1 MTTPQSAGPSA
12 AAPVATLPWRT
23 PLLVILAGCTIALLN
38 FGTRSGF
45 GLFLEPI
52 SAANGWGRE
61 VFALAIAIQTILW
74 GFGQPFAGAF
84 ADRYGSGRVLA
95 IGALFYAAGVAL
107 TAVSATPLMLNL
119 TTGMLV
125 GVGLAGTSFTVALA
139 AIARM
144 VAPEKRSWALGIGT
158 AAGSMGQ
165 FLMVP
170 LGQSFIAA
178 FGWATALVLLSLF
191 ALAIVPLAFVLAG
204 RAPEGSGPQQSM
216 GEALKEAGVQ
226 KSYWLLISG
235 FFVCG
240 FHVSFIQTH
249 LPAYIVDRGL
259 DPATGAWALALVGL
273 ANVVGSYTAGVLGG
287 KRSKK
292 YLLSFIYGARAV
304 VIAVFVLLPMTEIS
318 VLVFAFCMGLL
329 WLSTVPLTSGLV
341 AQIFGPR
348 YMATLFGIVF
358 FSHQVGGFLGV
369 WLGGRLFDATGSYD
383 VVWWISLGLGVFAA
397 IVHWPI
403 DERPLA
409 RLAPA
414 PAAAAAG

>member
-1 MTTPQSAGPSA
+1 MASSAQA
-12 AAPVATLPWRT
+12 LLTWRT
-23 PLLVILAGCTIALLN
+23 PLVVIVAGCTIALLN
-38 FGTRSGF
+38 FGVRSGF
-45 GLFLEPI
+45 GLFLEPV

-61 VFALAIAIQTILW
+61 VFAFAIAIQTVLW
-74 GFGQPFAGAF
+74 GFGQPFAGAI

-95 IGALFYAAGVAL
+95 VGAILYALGVAL
-107 TAVSATPLMLNL
+107 TAYSTTPLMLNL
-119 TTGMLV
+119 TLGVLLGM
-125 GVGLAGTSFTVALA
+125 GLAGTSFTVALA

-144 VAPEKRSWALGIGT
+144 VPPEKRSWALGIGT
-158 AAGSMGQ
+158 AAGSLGQ

-170 LGQSFIAA
+170 LGQAFIAA
-178 FGWATALVLLSLF
+178 YGWAFALILLSLF
-191 ALAIVPLAFVLAG
+191 ALAIVPLASVLAG
-204 RAPEGSGPQQSM
+204 KAPEGSGFQQSLS
-216 GEALKEAGVQ
+216 EALKEAGGQ
-226 KSYWLLISG
+226 RSYWLLIFG

-304 VIAVFVLLPMTEIS
+304 VIAVFVMLPMTEIS
-318 VLVFAFCMGLL
+318 VLVFAFAMGLL

-369 WLGGRLFDATGSYD
+369 WLGGRLFDVTGSYD
-383 VVWWISLGLGVFAA
+383 VVWWISMGLGIFAA
-397 IVHWPI
+397 IVHFPI
-403 DERPLA
+403 DERPLV
-409 RLAPA
+409 RVAPA
-414 PAAAAAG
+414 PAPA

>member
-1 MTTPQSAGPSA
+1 M
-12 AAPVATLPWRT
+12 AAPAAPALTWRT
-23 PLLVILAGCTIALLN
+23 PLLVIIAGCTIALLN
-38 FGTRSGF
+38 FGVRSGF

-61 VFALAIAIQTILW
+61 VFAFAIAIQTVLW
-74 GFGQPFAGAF
+74 GFGQPFAGAM

-95 IGALFYAAGVAL
+95 IGAILYAAGVAL
-107 TAVSATPLMLNL
+107 TAYSSTPLMLNV
-119 TTGMLV
+119 TH
-125 GVGLAGTSFTVALA
+125 GVLIGLGLAGTSFTVALA
-139 AIARM
+139 AIAHM
-144 VAPEKRSWALGIGT
+144 VPPEKRSWALGIGT

-170 LGQSFIAA
+170 LGQAFIAA
-178 FGWATALVLLSLF
+178 YGWAFALILLSLF
-191 ALAIVPLAFVLAG
+191 ALAIVPLASVLAG
-204 RAPEGSGPQQSM
+204 RAPEGTGVQQSLS
-216 GEALKEAGVQ
+216 EALREAGVQ
-226 KSYWLLISG
+226 RSYWLLIFG

-273 ANVVGSYTAGVLGG
+273 ANVIGSYTAGVLGG
-287 KRSKK
+287 RHSKK
-292 YLLSFIYGARAV
+292 YLLSFIYGARAA
-304 VIAVFVLLPMTEIS
+304 VIAIFVMLPMTEIS
-318 VLVFAFCMGLL
+318 VLIFAFAMGLL

-383 VVWWISLGLGVFAA
+383 MVWWISIGLGVFAA

-409 RLAPA
+409 RVAPV
-414 PAAAAAG
+414 PA

>member
-1 MTTPQSAGPSA
+1 MTIAHPIG
-12 AAPVATLPWRT
+12 WRT

-38 FGTRSGF
+38 FGVRSGF

-52 SAANGWGRE
+52 STANGWGRE
-61 VFALAIAIQTILW
+61 VFALAIAIQTVLW
-74 GFGQPFAGAF
+74 GLGQPFAGAF
-84 ADRYGSGRVLA
+84 ADKYGSGRVLA
-95 IGALFYAAGVAL
+95 IGAVFYAAGVAL
-107 TAVSATPLMLNL
+107 TAYASSPLLL
-119 TTGMLV
+119 HVTTGMLV
-125 GVGLAGTSFTVALA
+125 GIGLAGTSFTVALA

-144 VAPEKRSWALGIGT
+144 VSPERRSWALGIGT
-158 AAGSMGQ
+158 AAGSLGQ

-170 LGQSFIAA
+170 LGQGFIAA
-178 FGWATALVLLSLF
+178 YGWMMALVLLSLF
-191 ALAIVPLAFVLAG
+191 ALAIVPLAGVLAG
-204 RAPEGSGPQQSM
+204 KAPETGGPQQSM
-216 GEALKEAGVQ
+216 SEALREAGLQ
-226 KSYWLLISG
+226 RSYWLLIAG

-249 LPAYIVDRGL
+249 LPAYVVDRGL

-287 KRSKK
+287 TRSKK

-304 VIAVFVLLPMTEIS
+304 VITVFVLVPMSTTS

-383 VVWWISLGLGVFAA
+383 VVWWISAALGVFSA
-397 IVHWPI
+397 IVHFPI
-403 DERPLA
+403 DERPLVRNA
-409 RLAPA
+409 APS
-414 PAAAAAG
+414 PA

>member
-1 MTTPQSAGPSA
+1 MASSAQA
-12 AAPVATLPWRT
+12 LLTWRT
-23 PLLVILAGCTIALLN
+23 PLVVIVAGCTIALLN
-38 FGTRSGF
+38 FGVRSGF
-45 GLFLEPI
+45 GLFLEPV

-61 VFALAIAIQTILW
+61 VFAFAIAIQTVLW
-74 GFGQPFAGAF
+74 GFGQPFAGAI

-95 IGALFYAAGVAL
+95 VGAILYALGVAL
-107 TAVSATPLMLNL
+107 TAYSTTPLMLNL
-119 TTGMLV
+119 TLGVLLGM
-125 GVGLAGTSFTVALA
+125 GLAGTSFTVALA

-144 VAPEKRSWALGIGT
+144 VPPEKRSWALGIGT
-158 AAGSMGQ
+158 AAGSLGQ

-170 LGQSFIAA
+170 LGQAFIAA
-178 FGWATALVLLSLF
+178 YGWAFALILLSLF
-191 ALAIVPLAFVLAG
+191 ALAIVPLASVLAG
-204 RAPEGSGPQQSM
+204 KAPEGSGFQQSLS
-216 GEALKEAGVQ
+216 EAPKEAGGQ
-226 KSYWLLISG
+226 KSYWLLIFG

-304 VIAVFVLLPMTEIS
+304 VITVFVMLPMTEIS
-318 VLVFAFCMGLL
+318 VLVFAFAMGLL

-369 WLGGRLFDATGSYD
+369 WLGGRLFDVTGSYD
-383 VVWWISLGLGVFAA
+383 VVWWISMGLGIFAA
-397 IVHWPI
+397 IVHFPI
-403 DERPLA
+403 DERPLV
-409 RLAPA
+409 RVAPA
-414 PAAAAAG
+414 PAPA

>member
-1 MTTPQSAGPSA
+1 MATAASTPALS
-12 AAPVATLPWRT
+12 WRT
-23 PLLVILAGCTIALLN
+23 PLLVIIVGCTIALLN
-38 FGTRSGF
+38 FGVRSGF

-61 VFALAIAIQTILW
+61 VFAFAIAIQTVLW
-74 GFGQPFAGAF
+74 GAGQPFAGAI

-95 IGALFYAAGVAL
+95 GGAILYAAGVAL
-107 TAVSATPLMLNL
+107 TAYSTTPAMLHL
-119 TTGMLV
+119 TL
-125 GVGLAGTSFTVALA
+125 GVLLGLGLAGTSFTVALA

-144 VAPEKRSWALGIGT
+144 VPPEKRSWALGIGT

-170 LGQSFIAA
+170 LGQAFIAA
-178 FGWATALVLLSLF
+178 YGWSFALILLSLF
-191 ALAIVPLAFVLAG
+191 ALAIVPLATVLAG
-204 RAPEGSGPQQSM
+204 KAPEGSGPQQSLS
-216 GEALKEAGVQ
+216 EALKEAGVQ
-226 KSYWLLISG
+226 RSYWLLIFG

-318 VLVFAFCMGLL
+318 VLIFAFAMGLL

-369 WLGGRLFDATGSYD
+369 WLGGRLFDVTGSYD
-383 VVWWISLGLGVFAA
+383 LVWWISIGLGIFAA

-403 DERPLA
+403 DERPLV
-409 RLAPA
+409 RVAPA
-414 PAAAAAG
+414 TA

>member
-1 MTTPQSAGPSA
+1 MSQSA
-12 AAPVATLPWRT
+12 PVWRT
-23 PLLVILAGCTIALLN
+23 PLIIILAGCTIALLN
-38 FGTRSGF
+38 FGVRSGF

-61 VFALAIAIQTILW
+61 VFALAIAIQTVLW
-74 GFGQPFAGAF
+74 GFGQPFAGAL

-107 TAVSATPLMLNL
+107 TAYSSTPLMLNL
-119 TTGMLV
+119 THGMLI
-125 GVGLAGTSFTVALA
+125 GIGLAGTSFTVALA

-144 VAPEKRSWALGIGT
+144 VSPERRSWALGIGT

-170 LGQSFIAA
+170 LGQAFIAA
-178 FGWATALVLLSLF
+178 YGWAFALILLSLF

-204 RAPEGSGPQQSM
+204 KADQGTGPQQSL
-216 GEALKEAGVQ
+216 GEALSEAGAQ
-226 KSYWLLISG
+226 RSYWLLIGG

-259 DPATGAWALALVGL
+259 DPQIGAWALALVGL
-273 ANVVGSYTAGVLGG
+273 ANVIGSYTAGVLGG
-287 KRSKK
+287 KHSKK
-292 YLLSFIYGARAV
+292 YMLSFIYGARAV
-304 VIAVFVLLPMTEIS
+304 VIIAFVLLPMSPAS
-318 VLVFAFCMGLL
+318 VLAFAFCMGLL

-348 YMATLFGIVF
+348 YMATLFGVVF

-369 WLGGRLFDATGSYD
+369 WLGGRLFDLTGSYNI
-383 VVWWISLGLGVFAA
+383 VWWISVGLGIFAA

-403 DERPLA
+403 DERPLVRA
-409 RLAPA
+409 APA
-414 PAAAAAG
+414 PAE

>member
-1 MTTPQSAGPSA
+1 M
-12 AAPVATLPWRT
+12 TLPRTIGWRT
-23 PLLVILAGCTIALLN
+23 PTLIILAGCAIALLN
-38 FGTRSGF
+38 FGVRAGF

-52 SAANGWGRE
+52 SSANGWGRE
-61 VFALAIAIQTILW
+61 IFALAIAIQTVLW

-84 ADRYGSGRVLA
+84 ADKYGSGRVLA
-95 IGALFYAAGVAL
+95 GGALFYAAGVAL
-107 TAVSATPLMLNL
+107 TSYASTPLLLNL

-125 GVGLAGTSFTVALA
+125 GIGLAGTSFTVALA

-144 VAPEKRSWALGIGT
+144 VSPERRSWALGIGT
-158 AAGSMGQ
+158 AAGSLGQ

-178 FGWATALVLLSLF
+178 YGWMMALGLLSLF
-191 ALAIVPLAFVLAG
+191 ALAIVPLASVLAG
-204 RAPEGSGPQQSM
+204 KAPEASGPQQSM
-216 GEALKEAGVQ
+216 GDALREAGVQ
-226 KSYWLLISG
+226 RSYWLLIAG

-249 LPAYIVDRGL
+249 LPAYVVDRGL

-273 ANVVGSYTAGVLGG
+273 ANVIGSYTAGVLGG
-287 KRSKK
+287 TRSKK

-304 VIAVFVLLPMTEIS
+304 VITAFVLVPMSTAS

-383 VVWWISLGLGVFAA
+383 VVWWISAALGIFSA
-397 IVHWPI
+397 IVHFPI
-403 DERPLA
+403 DERPLVRA
-409 RLAPA
+409 AQPSPA
-414 PAAAAAG
+414 

>member
-1 MTTPQSAGPSA
+1 MTTQTQ
-12 AAPVATLPWRT
+12 APRSGAPISWRT

-38 FGTRSGF
+38 FGVRSGF

-61 VFALAIAIQTILW
+61 VFAFGIAIQTVLW
-74 GFGQPFAGAF
+74 GFGQPFAGAL
-84 ADRYGSGRVLA
+84 ADRYGSARVLVG
-95 IGALFYAAGVAL
+95 GALFYAAGVAL
-107 TAVSATPLMLNL
+107 TAYATTPLMLNVTL
-119 TTGMLV
+119 GMLI
-125 GVGLAGTSFTVALA
+125 GIGLAGSSFTVALS

-144 VAPEKRSWALGIGT
+144 VPPEKRSWALGIGT

-170 LGQSFIAA
+170 LGQAFIAA
-178 FGWATALVLLSLF
+178 FGTAVALILLSLF
-191 ALAIVPLAFVLAG
+191 ALAIAPLAFVLAG
-204 RAPEGSGPQQSM
+204 KAPEGSGPQQSM
-216 GEALKEAGVQ
+216 GEALREAGVQ
-226 KSYWLLISG
+226 KSYWLLIFG

-304 VIAVFVLLPMTEIS
+304 VITVFVMLPMTEVS
-318 VLVFAFCMGLL
+318 VLVFAFAMGLL

-369 WLGGRLFDATGSYD
+369 WLGGRLFDMTGSYD
-383 VVWWISLGLGVFAA
+383 LVWWISMGLGVFAA

-409 RLAPA
+409 RLNPAPA
-414 PAAAAAG
+414 PAAAE

>member
-1 MTTPQSAGPSA
+1 MTTPSL
-12 AAPVATLPWRT
+12 AAPTWRT
-23 PLLVILAGCTIALLN
+23 PMLVIIVGCVIALLN
-38 FGTRSGF
+38 FGVRSGF

-61 VFALAIAIQTILW
+61 IFAFAIALQTVLW
-74 GFGQPFAGAF
+74 GFGQPFAGAL
-84 ADRYGSGRVLA
+84 ADRYGSDRVLA
-95 IGALFYAAGVAL
+95 VGAVLYAAGVAL
-107 TAVSATPLMLNL
+107 TAYASTPLMLNL
-119 TTGMLV
+119 TLGMLL
-125 GVGLAGTSFTVALA
+125 GMGLAGTSFTVALA

-144 VAPEKRSWALGIGT
+144 VPPEKRSWALGLGT

-170 LGQSFIAA
+170 LSQGFIAA
-178 FGWATALVLLSLF
+178 YGWAFALLLLSLF
-191 ALAIVPLAFVLAG
+191 ALAIAPLATVLRGKTAENAG
-204 RAPEGSGPQQSM
+204 PKQSLS
-216 GEALKEAGVQ
+216 EALKEAGGQ

-259 DPATGAWALALVGL
+259 DPQTGAWALALVGL

-304 VIAVFVLLPMTEIS
+304 VITIFVMMPMTQVS
-318 VLVFAFCMGLL
+318 VLIFAFCMGLL

-369 WLGGRLFDATGSYD
+369 WLGGRLFDVTGSYD
-383 VVWWISLGLGVFAA
+383 VVWWISAGLGIFAA

-403 DERPLA
+403 DERPLV
-409 RLAPA
+409 RVA
-414 PAAAAAG
+414 PAAAAA

>member
-1 MTTPQSAGPSA
+1 MSVP
-12 AAPVATLPWRT
+12 PVALTWRT

-52 SAANGWGRE
+52 SLANGWGRE
-61 VFALAIAIQTILW
+61 VFALGIAIQTVLW
-74 GFGQPFAGAF
+74 GFGQPFAGAI

-95 IGALFYAAGVAL
+95 AGAVFYAAGIAL
-107 TAVSATPLMLNL
+107 TAYSSTPLMLNL
-119 TTGMLV
+119 TLGVLV
-125 GVGLAGTSFTVALA
+125 GIGLAGTSFTVALA

-144 VAPEKRSWALGIGT
+144 VPPEKRSWALGIGT

-170 LGQSFIAA
+170 LGQAFIAA
-178 FGWATALVLLSLF
+178 YGWAFALILLSFF
-191 ALAIVPLAFVLAG
+191 ALAIVPLSTVLAG
-204 RAPEGSGPQQSM
+204 RAPEGTGPQQSL
-216 GEALKEAGVQ
+216 GEALKEAGGQ
-226 KSYWLLISG
+226 KSYWLLIFG

-287 KRSKK
+287 KHSKK
-292 YLLSFIYGARAV
+292 YLLSFIYAARAV
-304 VIAVFVLLPMTEIS
+304 VITAFVALPMTETS
-318 VLVFAFCMGLL
+318 VLVFAFAMGLL

-369 WLGGRLFDATGSYD
+369 WLGGRLFDITGSYD
-383 VVWWISLGLGVFAA
+383 IVWWISMGLGVFAA

-403 DERPLA
+403 DERPLV
-409 RLAPA
+409 RVA
-414 PAAAAAG
+414 PAAA

>member
-1 MTTPQSAGPSA
+1 MASSAQA
-12 AAPVATLPWRT
+12 LLTWRT
-23 PLLVILAGCTIALLN
+23 PLVVIVAGCTIALLN
-38 FGTRSGF
+38 FGVRSGF
-45 GLFLEPI
+45 GLFLEPV

-61 VFALAIAIQTILW
+61 VFAFAIAIQTVLW
-74 GFGQPFAGAF
+74 GFGQPFAGAI

-95 IGALFYAAGVAL
+95 VGAILYALGVAL
-107 TAVSATPLMLNL
+107 TAYSTTPLMLNL
-119 TTGMLV
+119 TLGVLLGM
-125 GVGLAGTSFTVALA
+125 GLAGTSFTVALA

-144 VAPEKRSWALGIGT
+144 VPPEKRSWALGIGT
-158 AAGSMGQ
+158 AAGSLGQ

-170 LGQSFIAA
+170 LGQAFIAA
-178 FGWATALVLLSLF
+178 YGWALALILLSLF
-191 ALAIVPLAFVLAG
+191 ALAIVPLASVLAG
-204 RAPEGSGPQQSM
+204 KAPEGSGFQQSLS
-216 GEALKEAGVQ
+216 EALKEAGGQ
-226 KSYWLLISG
+226 KSYWLLIFG

-304 VIAVFVLLPMTEIS
+304 VITVFVMLPMTEIS
-318 VLVFAFCMGLL
+318 VLVFAFAMGLL

-369 WLGGRLFDATGSYD
+369 WLGGRLFDVTGSYD
-383 VVWWISLGLGVFAA
+383 VVWWISMGLGIFAA
-397 IVHWPI
+397 IVHFPI
-403 DERPLA
+403 DERPLV
-409 RLAPA
+409 RVAPA
-414 PAAAAAG
+414 PAPA

>member
-1 MTTPQSAGPSA
+1 MASTVSSA
-12 AAPVATLPWRT
+12 ALSWRT
-23 PLLVILAGCTIALLN
+23 PILVIVVGCLIALLN
-38 FGTRSGF
+38 FGVRSGF

-52 SAANGWGRE
+52 SLAHGWGRE
-61 VFALAIAIQTILW
+61 VFAFAIAIQTVLW
-74 GFGQPFAGAF
+74 GFGQPFAGAI

-95 IGALFYAAGVAL
+95 GGAVLYAAGVAL
-107 TAVSATPLMLNL
+107 TAYSTTPLMLDV
-119 TTGMLV
+119 TMGVLV
-125 GVGLAGTSFTVALA
+125 GLGLAGTSFTVALA

-144 VAPEKRSWALGIGT
+144 VPPEKRSWALGIGT

-170 LGQSFIAA
+170 LGQAFIAA
-178 FGWATALVLLSLF
+178 YGWAFALILLGLF
-191 ALAIVPLAFVLAG
+191 ALAIVPLATVLAG
-204 RAPEGSGPQQSM
+204 KAPEGTGPQQSL
-216 GEALKEAGVQ
+216 GEALKEAGGQ
-226 KSYWLLISG
+226 RSYWLLIFG

-259 DPATGAWALALVGL
+259 DPQTGAWALALVGL
-273 ANVVGSYTAGVLGG
+273 ANVIGSYTAGVLGG

-304 VIAVFVLLPMTEIS
+304 VITVFVLLPMTEIS
-318 VLVFAFCMGLL
+318 VLVFAFAMGLL
-329 WLSTVPLTSGLV
+329 WLSTVPLTSGLI

-369 WLGGRLFDATGSYD
+369 WLGGRLFDITGSYD
-383 VVWWISLGLGVFAA
+383 LVWWISMGLGVFAA

-414 PAAAAAG
+414 AA

>member
-1 MTTPQSAGPSA
+1 
-12 AAPVATLPWRT
+12 
-23 PLLVILAGCTIALLN
+23 
-38 FGTRSGF
+38 
-45 GLFLEPI
+45 
-52 SAANGWGRE
+52 
-61 VFALAIAIQTILW
+61 
-74 GFGQPFAGAF
+74 
-84 ADRYGSGRVLA
+84 
-95 IGALFYAAGVAL
+95 
-107 TAVSATPLMLNL
+107 
-119 TTGMLV
+119 
-125 GVGLAGTSFTVALA
+125 
-139 AIARM
+139 M
-144 VAPEKRSWALGIGT
+144 VPPEKRSWALGIGT

-170 LGQSFIAA
+170 LGQAFIAA
-178 FGWATALVLLSLF
+178 FGTAFALILLSLF
-191 ALAIVPLAFVLAG
+191 ALAIAPLALVLAG
-204 RAPEGSGPQQSM
+204 KAPEGSGPQQSM
-216 GEALKEAGVQ
+216 GEALREAGVQ
-226 KSYWLLISG
+226 KSYWLLIFG

-287 KRSKK
+287 KHSKK

-304 VIAVFVLLPMTEIS
+304 VIAVFVMLPMTQVS
-318 VLVFAFCMGLL
+318 VLVFAFAMGLL

-369 WLGGRLFDATGSYD
+369 WLGGRLFDMTGSYD
-383 VVWWISLGLGVFAA
+383 LVWWISMGLGIFAA

-409 RLAPA
+409 RLSPA
-414 PAAAAAG
+414 PAAAAE